1 MALTNW
7 VKKNKRFFLSFIG
20 LVAFVLY
27 IMIFNIDL
35 LQLIAIIGRLNLLFF
50 SLALLIGIV
59 EILFFALSWKVL
71 LSFLNIEV
79 SLRRALLYVLYGFY
93 VDIIVPLEAVTGDIA
108 RVYLVSRE
116 KNGFEKII
124 ASVLVQRLLG
134 MVLNIAALMLGVLLV
149 VIGAQIDRVIVYY
162 LIFVAGIISIILC
175 FVIILIARK
184 SLSIKIINNSLS
196 FVDKVSKNR
205 WDVSKWK
212 GQIVESIDKLRS
224 AMIRFRDRPYA
235 LTVSMIYLIFN
246 WICSFSIPYIIFLS
260 LSYPV
265 PLSTIIITA
274 SIIAAV
280 KSIPAGVP
288 FEIGIPEIAM
298 TTLFIALGVPVDVS
312 TVATI
317 LTRVITLWF
326 RFGLGFA
333 AQQWI
338 ELKLNKALKNA
349 HLRSEQ

>member
-1 MALTNW
+1 M
-7 VKKNKRFFLSFIG
+7 
-20 LVAFVLY
+20 
-27 IMIFNIDL
+27 
-35 LQLIAIIGRLNLLFF
+35 
-50 SLALLIGIV
+50 
-59 EILFFALSWKVL
+59 
-71 LSFLNIEV
+71 
-79 SLRRALLYVLYGFY
+79 
-93 VDIIVPLEAVTGDIA
+93 
-108 RVYLVSRE
+108 
-116 KNGFEKII
+116 
-124 ASVLVQRLLG
+124 
-134 MVLNIAALMLGVLLV
+134 
-149 VIGAQIDRVIVYY
+149 
-162 LIFVAGIISIILC
+162 
-175 FVIILIARK
+175 
-184 SLSIKIINNSLS
+184 
-196 FVDKVSKNR
+196 DKVSKNR